1 MQIDLIASHV
11 ERMPGHETLYCMR
24 GSVKVDGEGLGWH
37 HEYVPALSLPYY
49 KERIARDIVEHI
61 GLTNKIKELI

>member
-1 MQIDLIASHV
+1 MQIELIASHV
-11 ERMPGHETLYCMR
+11 GRMPAYETIYFMR
-24 GSVKVDGEGLGWH
+24 GSVQVNGEEYRWH

-49 KERIARDIVEHI
+49 KERIARDIVAHF